1 MKTKSLFA
9 ILSVFSLMTLIFY
22 SCGSLSNKGIKEN
35 NDQQIEE
42 PTVKNTSGYGK
53 SFNDNDN
60 KDILDKPIKA
70 VIPIPNPEIS
80 KVIFFIENSGS
91 MKGYVVGSP
100 RYVDVLSN
108 MANHPDLIKDNINK
122 VFYLTSGISAP
133 RRVTNL
139 RQSLIPS
146 NFNESRSDLNNLFK
160 TALDST
166 KRNSVTILV
175 SDGIYDMCPDPNPI
189 NTLTILGR
197 DLRTVF
203 IRKLQ
208 SSDFQTIVVKCKSSF
223 NGRYF
228 PGNCCTA
235 YTINQDRPYF
245 IWIFGE
251 TEVLKKYFTDEYL
264 KNLNGYE
271 NSARFFK
278 YKASS
283 DIYKPN
289 SHNKIG
295 SYYPSK
301 SNKNTLENVKSNSA
315 GVFQFSIAVDFSE
328 LPLNEK
334 YLTDKGN
341 YSCSNG
347 FEIVSIDT
355 PTSVSKLGFPNQT
368 HLIVVRKTGNPIG
381 TLTVSLLNKGYPW
394 ISSTNI
400 SNDCNIRGN
409 SNQTFGFEVLNQ
421 GIIEAYQ
428 NFNTADE
435 ICKFTIILKN

>member
-1 MKTKSLFA
+1 MKKKLFVA
-9 ILSVFSLMTLIFY
+9 IIILTASLIFTE
-22 SCGSLSNKGIKEN
+22 C
-35 NDQQIEE
+35 
-42 PTVKNTSGYGK
+42 SGCSSRERK
-53 SFNDNDN
+53 S
-60 KDILDKPIKA
+60 
-70 VIPIPNPEIS
+70 IS
-80 KVIFFIENSGS
+80 KVTTAKVKHEIKISKAIFFIENSGS
-91 MKGYVVGSP
+91 MKGYVVGSSG
-100 RYVDVLSN
+100 YVDVLSN
-108 MANHPDLIKDNINK
+108 MANHPDLIKDNIYK
-122 VFYLTSGISAP
+122 VFYLTSGISTP
-133 RRVTNL
+133 KRVTNL
-139 RQSLIPS
+139 RNSLIRT
-146 NFNESRSDLNNLFK
+146 NFNEQRSDLNNLFK
-160 TALDST
+160 IALDST
-166 KRNSVTILV
+166 NGNSVTILV
-175 SDGIYDMCPDPNPI
+175 SDGIYDMCPDPNPL

-235 YTINQDRPYF
+235 YPINQDRPYF
-245 IWIFGE
+245 IWVFGE

-289 SHNKIG
+289 SYKKIG

-301 SNKNTLENVKSNSA
+301 SKNTLENVNSNSA
-315 GVFQFSIAVDFSE
+315 GVFQFSIAVDFSK

-334 YLTDKGN
+334 YLTNKNN

-347 FEIVSIDT
+347 FKIVSIDP
-355 PTSVSKLGFPNQT
+355 PTDVAKLGFPNQT
-368 HLIVVRKTGNPIG
+368 HLIVVKKSGNPIG
-381 TLTVSLLNKGYPW
+381 TLTVSLLNNGYPW
-394 ISSTNI
+394 INTTNI

-428 NFNTADE
+428 NFNKADK
-435 ICKFTIILKN
+435 IYKFTIILKN